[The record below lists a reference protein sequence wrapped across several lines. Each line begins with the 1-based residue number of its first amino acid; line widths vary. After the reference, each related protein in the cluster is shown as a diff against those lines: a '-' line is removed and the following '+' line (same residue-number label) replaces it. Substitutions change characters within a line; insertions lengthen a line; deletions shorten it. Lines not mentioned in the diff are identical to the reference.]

1 MTGEMRIPLLVIFGP
16 TAVGKTDLAISLAQ
30 RFNGEI
36 VSADSRQ
43 IYRFMDIGT
52 AKPTAEQRAAAV
64 HHLIDV
70 VDPDQTLSVA
80 EFQKLAQGTI
90 AAVYARGKLPLLVGG
105 TGQYITALLEGWRA
119 PQVAPI
125 PELRQRLEDEARE
138 RGSVALYER
147 LLAADPAAQ
156 ALIHPNNTRRIIR
169 ALEVIAQT
177 GQPFSALRSKEPP
190 PYTVL
195 QIGLTLER
203 AALYRRADARLDAM
217 LAAGFAEEVRT
228 LLERGYDRR
237 LPSMSGLGYA
247 QLAAHWL
254 DGIPLAEAVQRTR
267 AATHDFIRRQYTW
280 FRHHDHGAPVHWF
293 EQASPRA
300 ERVIARVDAWL
311 AEFGRRDHAAQ

>member
-1 MTGEMRIPLLVIFGP
+1 MTGDMPIPVLVVFGP
-16 TAVGKTDLAISLAQ
+16 TAVGKTDLAIRLAQ
-30 RFNGEI
+30 QFNGEI

-43 IYRFMDIGT
+43 IYRYMDIGT

-64 HHLIDV
+64 HHLIDL

-80 EFQKLAQGTI
+80 EFQKLAEAAI
-90 AAVYARGKLPLLVGG
+90 AAVHARGRLALLVGG

-125 PELRQRLEDEARE
+125 PELRRQLEDEARD
-138 RGSVALYER
+138 RGSAVLYER
-147 LLAADPAAQ
+147 LLAADPAARG
-156 ALIHPNNTRRIIR
+156 LIHPHNTRRIIR

-177 GQPFSALRSKEPP
+177 GQPFSALRAKQPP
-190 PYTVL
+190 PYAL
-195 QIGLTLER
+195 FQIGVTLER

-217 LAAGFAEEVRT
+217 LAAGFADEVRM
-228 LLERGYDRR
+228 LLERGYDRQ

-254 DGIPLAEAVQRTR
+254 DGVPLAEAVQRTR
-267 AATHDFIRRQYTW
+267 TATHDFIRRQYTW

-293 EQASPRA
+293 DQANAAIDALTAS
-300 ERVIARVDAWL
+300 VDRWL
-311 AEFGRRDHAAQ
+311 AELRKRDHEAQ

>member
-1 MTGEMRIPLLVIFGP
+1 MPIPVLVIFGP
-16 TAVGKTDLAISLAQ
+16 TAVGKTDLAIRLAQ
-30 RFNGEI
+30 HFNGEI

-43 IYRFMDIGT
+43 IYRYMDIGT

-64 HHLIDV
+64 HHLIDL

-80 EFQKLAQGTI
+80 EFQKLAEAAI
-90 AAVYARGKLPLLVGG
+90 AAVHARGRLALLVGG

-125 PELRQRLEDEARE
+125 PELRRQLEDEARD
-138 RGSVALYER
+138 RGSAVLYER

-156 ALIHPNNTRRIIR
+156 GLIHPHNTRRIIR

-177 GQPFSALRSKEPP
+177 GQPFSALRVKQPP
-190 PYTVL
+190 PYAL
-195 QIGLTLER
+195 FQIGVTLER

-217 LAAGFAEEVRT
+217 LAAGFADEVRM
-228 LLERGYDRR
+228 LLERGYDRQ

-254 DGIPLAEAVQRTR
+254 DGVPLAEAVQRTR
-267 AATHDFIRRQYTW
+267 TATHDFIRRQYTW

-293 EQASPRA
+293 DQANAAIDALTAS
-300 ERVIARVDAWL
+300 VDRWL
-311 AEFGRRDHAAQ
+311 AELRKRDHEAQ